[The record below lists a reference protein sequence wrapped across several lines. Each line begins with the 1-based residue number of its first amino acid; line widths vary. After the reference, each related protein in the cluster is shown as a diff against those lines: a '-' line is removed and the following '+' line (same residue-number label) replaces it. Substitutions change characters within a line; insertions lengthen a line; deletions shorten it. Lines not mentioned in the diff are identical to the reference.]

1 MSWRTK
7 SDCTTSGHVSRDP
20 PTPFHGDIC
29 TGKKSIS
36 NREEIDVQT
45 KKYSNYG
52 LAHCEKNKD
61 NRLLNI

>member
-20 PTPFHGDIC
+20 PTPFQGDIC

-36 NREEIDVQT
+36 NREEIDDRS
-45 KKYSNYG
+45 KKNSN
-52 LAHCEKNKD
+52 
-61 NRLLNI
+61 